1 MVEDVALSTKARR
14 ASMASCLCRGL
25 KCERPWLSLIFT
37 GSNRQERLCERF
49 PDTGG
54 TWRDGNGELQKPSRV
69 CRSSQSGFHPPRQQW
84 PCRPASFPGCM
95 HSISQPASIPCP
107 FRSLI
112 VSLDFAGILKVSE
125 CGRMSRMISQNFQ
138 SEVCGPA

>member
-14 ASMASCLCRGL
+14 ASMASCVCRCL
-25 KCERPWLSLIFT
+25 KCERPWLSSIFA

-54 TWRDGNGELQKPSRV
+54 TWWDGNGELQKPSRV

-84 PCRPASFPGCM
+84 PCRPASFPGCT
-95 HSISQPASIPCP
+95 ASLSLHPSP
-107 FRSLI
+107 VLFRSLI